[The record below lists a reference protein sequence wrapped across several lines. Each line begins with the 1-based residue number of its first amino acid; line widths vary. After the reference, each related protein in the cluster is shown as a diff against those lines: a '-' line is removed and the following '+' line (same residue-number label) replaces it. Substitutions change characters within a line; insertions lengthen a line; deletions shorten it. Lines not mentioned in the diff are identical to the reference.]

1 MWAVCAAGGGG
12 GGGDRLPG
20 GDGDRLPG
28 GDGGAGRLPAP
39 VIVVY
44 DAVCGLYVL
53 QEAVE
58 AVVTD
63 YQEAMV
69 TDYQEAME
77 ALADYLRRLLCM
89 TLYVGCMCC
98 RRRWRRW

>member
-44 DAVCGLYVL
+44 DAVCGLYEL

-58 AVVTD
+58 ALVT
-63 YQEAMV
+63 
-69 TDYQEAME
+69 
-77 ALADYLRRLLCM
+77 DYLRRLLLCM

-98 RRRWRRW
+98 RRRWRRWWPTTCAGYCCV